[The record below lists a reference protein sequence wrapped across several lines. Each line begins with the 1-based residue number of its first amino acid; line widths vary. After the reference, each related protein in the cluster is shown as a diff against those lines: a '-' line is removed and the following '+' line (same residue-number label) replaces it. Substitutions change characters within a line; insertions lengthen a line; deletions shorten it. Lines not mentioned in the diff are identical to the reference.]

1 MTANLLK
8 KSFDKYF
15 NAPVETWSK
24 FVTLCDIVTFKKE
37 EIIKQS
43 NTREKYFYFILEGS
57 AGIFL
62 WKNTNFICVDFA
74 FENNFFGDYMSL
86 LTEEPSPLQTM
97 TLEKSKMLRITKSN
111 FDKLTLQP
119 IGAIIKRIAAEVSFI
134 DKQQQ
139 QIDLLTKTAQQR
151 YQTLIDK
158 FPEIIRRTQQKQIA
172 SYLGITPQSLSR
184 IRKMVK

>member
-62 WKNTNFICVDFA
+62 WKNTNFICVDFV

-97 TLEKSKMLRITKSN
+97 TLNYKSIAPSRTKLKKLRS
-111 FDKLTLQP
+111 
-119 IGAIIKRIAAEVSFI
+119 
-134 DKQQQ
+134 
-139 QIDLLTKTAQQR
+139 
-151 YQTLIDK
+151 
-158 FPEIIRRTQQKQIA
+158 
-172 SYLGITPQSLSR
+172 
-184 IRKMVK
+184 